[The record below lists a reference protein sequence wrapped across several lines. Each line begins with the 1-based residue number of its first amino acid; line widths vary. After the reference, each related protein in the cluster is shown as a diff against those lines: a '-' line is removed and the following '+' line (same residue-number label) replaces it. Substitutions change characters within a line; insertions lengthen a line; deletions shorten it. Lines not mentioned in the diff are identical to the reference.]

1 MMDHSTQR
9 TALSTLLCF
18 TSSFILDPSEQ
29 WTANAK
35 DMVGEGGLVNFQVV
49 RGFVVV
55 VLVVDWC
62 NEKDVGGESEKE
74 VLAAG
79 HLQLH
84 RPQPLIQP
92 PITSRALTC
101 IQCKLR
107 NKYL

>member
-1 MMDHSTQR
+1 MMDHCTQR
-9 TALSTLLCF
+9 TAFSTLSLHLL
-18 TSSFILDPSEQ
+18 SQILVNSE
-29 WTANAK
+29 WTANEK
-35 DMVGEGGLVNFQVV
+35 HVVGEGGLVNFQVLLNS
-49 RGFVVV
+49 

-62 NEKDVGGESEKE
+62 NENDVGGEAEEE

-84 RPQPLIQP
+84 RSQHLIQP
-92 PITSRALTC
+92 TITSRALTC

>member
-1 MMDHSTQR
+1 MMDHCTQR
-9 TALSTLLCF
+9 TAFSTLSLHLL
-18 TSSFILDPSEQ
+18 SQILVNSE
-29 WTANAK
+29 WTANEK
-35 DMVGEGGLVNFQVV
+35 HVVGEGGLVNFQVLLNS
-49 RGFVVV
+49 

-62 NEKDVGGESEKE
+62 NENDVGGEAEEE

-84 RPQPLIQP
+84 RSQHLIQP
-92 PITSRALTC
+92 TIISRALTC

>member
-1 MMDHSTQR
+1 MN
-9 TALSTLLCF
+9 
-18 TSSFILDPSEQ
+18 SE
-29 WTANAK
+29 WTANEK
-35 DMVGEGGLVNFQVV
+35 HVVGEGGLVNFQVV

-62 NEKDVGGESEKE
+62 NEIDVGGESELVNWLDSILILVDQCNEKDVGGEAEEE
-74 VLAAG
+74 VLVAG

-101 IQCKLR
+101 IQCK
-107 NKYL
+107 K

>member
-1 MMDHSTQR
+1 MMDHCTQR
-9 TALSTLLCF
+9 TAFSTLSLNLL
-18 TSSFILDPSEQ
+18 SQILVNSE
-29 WTANAK
+29 WTANEK
-35 DMVGEGGLVNFQVV
+35 HVVGEGGLVNFQVV

-62 NEKDVGGESEKE
+62 NENDVGGEAEEE

-84 RPQPLIQP
+84 RSQHLIQP
-92 PITSRALTC
+92 TITSRALTC

-107 NKYL
+107 NRYL